1 MVASPHT
8 TLIHNIMSLMYSKY
22 GNERVR
28 LFRRE
33 SGLLRRADRYI
44 RVNLKGGADIDGFV
58 MVGDDSWRRI
68 PMYICIEAK
77 VTPDKL
83 NKDQKIRKREFNELG
98 VIYHIVED
106 TRFHEDM
113 ENLFE
118 YIEHKERLYGD
129 PEAK

>member
-1 MVASPHT
+1 
-8 TLIHNIMSLMYSKY
+8 
-22 GNERVR
+22 
-28 LFRRE
+28 
-33 SGLLRRADRYI
+33 
-44 RVNLKGGADIDGFV
+44 
-58 MVGDDSWRRI
+58 
-68 PMYICIEAK
+68 MYICIEAK